1 MSQPHDFPFDIT
13 DVAELLHLRIR
24 RPSPQGLYVD
34 CPICNDKRGKMHIN
48 TQSDTWRC
56 NYCDESGGMLA
67 LYAKVH
73 SISTSTAYRE
83 ISDALLNGVNLSDH
97 AVKFPDKPKE
107 TPVEAAPAADIA
119 VRNKTYTALLAM
131 LTLSK
136 EHRAHL
142 QTVRGLPD
150 EQIERLGYKT
160 MPPFYMCRSLANRL
174 QQNGHQLDGVPGFYQ
189 KDGQW
194 TIASSSF
201 TAGIMIPARTRQ
213 GLISGFQIRLDVPLK
228 NEDDPPEK
236 DGAKYIWFSS
246 AGKPKGTSSGSPAHF
261 VGDPNPS
268 DLSEQMD
275 LYRSIVQKA
284 IATCLGVP
292 NRWVLKKKREDVN
305 ECCTSGEGSRQYPDY
320 NYYGNLSM
328 LKTAAAPSHFV
339 IGGPSL
345 CVCCGQAYHSGHL
358 KCRCE
363 DTVVCKDCGNTVP
376 KQNARYIEGV
386 YHCHACLHIC
396 GSCGEMIHGTMY
408 PAYDRR
414 GRLVEI
420 CEACY
425 RASLEPCAACSVC
438 SICRII
444 GNAFCHRTS
453 VTAAEGGAR

>member
-48 TQSDTWRC
+48 TQTDTWRC

-97 AVKFPDKPKE
+97 AVKYPDKPKE

-119 VRNKTYTALLAM
+119 VRHKTYTALLAM

-174 QQNGHQLDGVPGFYQ
+174 LQNGHQLDGVPGFYQ

-213 GLISGFQIRLDVPLK
+213 GLKATFFGMGFHQPVGILTPCANLK
-228 NEDDPPEK
+228 ILCMQ
-236 DGAKYIWFSS
+236 G
-246 AGKPKGTSSGSPAHF
+246 
-261 VGDPNPS
+261 
-268 DLSEQMD
+268 L
-275 LYRSIVQKA
+275 
-284 IATCLGVP
+284 
-292 NRWVLKKKREDVN
+292 
-305 ECCTSGEGSRQYPDY
+305 
-320 NYYGNLSM
+320 
-328 LKTAAAPSHFV
+328 TAADILGNVKAYIRVAFFTGLQFK
-339 IGGPSL
+339 IGSYPTDNIYL
-345 CVCCGQAYHSGHL
+345 CHSS
-358 KCRCE
+358 
-363 DTVVCKDCGNTVP
+363 P
-376 KQNARYIEGV
+376 F
-386 YHCHACLHIC
+386 CL
-396 GSCGEMIHGTMY
+396 T
-408 PAYDRR
+408 A
-414 GRLVEI
+414 EI
-420 CEACY
+420 
-425 RASLEPCAACSVC
+425 
-438 SICRII
+438 SI
-444 GNAFCHRTS
+444 
-453 VTAAEGGAR
+453 

>member
-24 RPSPQGLYVD
+24 RPSPQGFYVD

-48 TQSDTWRC
+48 TQTDTWRC

-73 SISTSTAYRE
+73 SISTSAAYRE

-97 AVKFPDKPKE
+97 AVKYPDKPKE
-107 TPVEAAPAADIA
+107 TPAEAAPVADIA
-119 VRNKTYTALLAM
+119 VRHKTYTALLAM

-150 EQIERLGYKT
+150 EQIERLGYKS

-174 QQNGHQLDGVPGFYQ
+174 LQNGHQLDGVPGFYQ

-194 TIASSSF
+194 TIASSTY

-261 VGDPNPS
+261 VGDPNAGVVYVTEGLLKS
-268 DLSEQMD
+268 DIAHYLMNRSFAATAGVNNMAQLEFLLKELAENGTHTIIESEDMD
-275 LYRSIVQKA
+275 KYR
-284 IATCLGVP
+284 
-292 NRWVLKKKREDVN
+292 N
-305 ECCTSGEGSRQYPDY
+305 E
-320 NYYGNLSM
+320 
-328 LKTAAAPSHFV
+328 
-339 IGGPSL
+339 
-345 CVCCGQAYHSGHL
+345 
-358 KCRCE
+358 
-363 DTVVCKDCGNTVP
+363 
-376 KQNARYIEGV
+376 
-386 YHCHACLHIC
+386 
-396 GSCGEMIHGTMY
+396 
-408 PAYDRR
+408 
-414 GRLVEI
+414 
-420 CEACY
+420 
-425 RASLEPCAACSVC
+425 AACKGALKLHELARKYGMVC
-438 SICRII
+438 RGLNWNPNYKGVDDWQLALKRNAHTKEDSRKNFRQWCRLRSSRS
-444 GNAFCHRTS
+444 APPR
-453 VTAAEGGAR
+453 VRQTATGLHLR

>member
-48 TQSDTWRC
+48 TQTDTWRC

-97 AVKFPDKPKE
+97 AVKYPDKPKE

-174 QQNGHQLDGVPGFYQ
+174 LQNGHQLDGVPGFYQ

-213 GLISGFQIRLDVPLK
+213 GLTAMLHCK
-228 NEDDPPEK
+228 H
-236 DGAKYIWFSS
+236 
-246 AGKPKGTSSGSPAHF
+246 GS
-261 VGDPNPS
+261 VYD
-268 DLSEQMD
+268 
-275 LYRSIVQKA
+275 
-284 IATCLGVP
+284 
-292 NRWVLKKKREDVN
+292 
-305 ECCTSGEGSRQYPDY
+305 
-320 NYYGNLSM
+320 
-328 LKTAAAPSHFV
+328 
-339 IGGPSL
+339 
-345 CVCCGQAYHSGHL
+345 
-358 KCRCE
+358 
-363 DTVVCKDCGNTVP
+363 VVCFGIFLTHDLGC
-376 KQNARYIEGV
+376 QFFDRQSRF
-386 YHCHACLHIC
+386 HAHSLLSVAV
-396 GSCGEMIHGTMY
+396 SCITKKAG
-408 PAYDRR
+408 
-414 GRLVEI
+414 
-420 CEACY
+420 
-425 RASLEPCAACSVC
+425 
-438 SICRII
+438 CR
-444 GNAFCHRTS
+444 HL
-453 VTAAEGGAR
+453 

>member
-48 TQSDTWRC
+48 TQTDTWRC

-97 AVKFPDKPKE
+97 AVKYPDKPKE

-119 VRNKTYTALLAM
+119 VRHKTYTALLAM

-174 QQNGHQLDGVPGFYQ
+174 LQNGHQLDGVPGFYQ

-201 TAGIMIPARTRQ
+201 TAKPSRGTGYVRYRT
-213 GLISGFQIRLDVPLK
+213 
-228 NEDDPPEK
+228 
-236 DGAKYIWFSS
+236 
-246 AGKPKGTSSGSPAHF
+246 
-261 VGDPNPS
+261 
-268 DLSEQMD
+268 
-275 LYRSIVQKA
+275 
-284 IATCLGVP
+284 
-292 NRWVLKKKREDVN
+292 
-305 ECCTSGEGSRQYPDY
+305 
-320 NYYGNLSM
+320 
-328 LKTAAAPSHFV
+328 
-339 IGGPSL
+339 GGCSL
-345 CVCCGQAYHSGHL
+345 
-358 KCRCE
+358 
-363 DTVVCKDCGNTVP
+363 
-376 KQNARYIEGV
+376 
-386 YHCHACLHIC
+386 
-396 GSCGEMIHGTMY
+396 
-408 PAYDRR
+408 
-414 GRLVEI
+414 
-420 CEACY
+420 
-425 RASLEPCAACSVC
+425 
-438 SICRII
+438 
-444 GNAFCHRTS
+444 
-453 VTAAEGGAR
+453 

>member
-48 TQSDTWRC
+48 TQTDTWRC

-97 AVKFPDKPKE
+97 AVKYPDKPKE

-174 QQNGHQLDGVPGFYQ
+174 LQNGHQLDGVPGFYQ

-213 GLISGFQIRLDVPLK
+213 GLISGFQIRLDVRFITARDNYAIASYAAEVSEEALGLWK
-228 NEDDPPEK
+228 NYE
-236 DGAKYIWFSS
+236 
-246 AGKPKGTSSGSPAHF
+246 
-261 VGDPNPS
+261 GDK
-268 DLSEQMD
+268 L
-275 LYRSIVQKA
+275 SIVES
-284 IATCLGVP
+284 LRGV
-292 NRWVLKKKREDVN
+292 N
-305 ECCTSGEGSRQYPDY
+305 GYAFYPDA
-320 NYYGNLSM
+320 
-328 LKTAAAPSHFV
+328 TAAKRQD
-339 IGGPSL
+339 L
-345 CVCCGQAYHSGHL
+345 
-358 KCRCE
+358 R
-363 DTVVCKDCGNTVP
+363 
-376 KQNARYIEGV
+376 
-386 YHCHACLHIC
+386 
-396 GSCGEMIHGTMY
+396 
-408 PAYDRR
+408 
-414 GRLVEI
+414 
-420 CEACY
+420 
-425 RASLEPCAACSVC
+425 
-438 SICRII
+438 
-444 GNAFCHRTS
+444 
-453 VTAAEGGAR
+453 